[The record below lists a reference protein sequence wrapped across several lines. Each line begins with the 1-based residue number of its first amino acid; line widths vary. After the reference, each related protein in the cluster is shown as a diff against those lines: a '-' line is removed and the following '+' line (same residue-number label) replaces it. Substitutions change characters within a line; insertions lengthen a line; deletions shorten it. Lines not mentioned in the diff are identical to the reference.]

1 MKKAIFMVVVSLAL
15 VFTACKDKKVTT
27 QYTIGNL
34 GYQSGSVQGS
44 QWTELQDYFGKTV
57 EYNKI
62 VEFEGKSLAE
72 NDAQAREFCQKEI
85 EKIDTA
91 YVCSLL
97 VSSDFFIYGIATLN
111 ASGEYRIVK
120 ALKFSEDGTEEVS
133 D

>member
-1 MKKAIFMVVVSLAL
+1 MKKAIFMAVVSLAL

-62 VEFEGKSLAE
+62 VDFEGNRWPRMTRRQGNFVRKKLRRLTPRMSAP
-72 NDAQAREFCQKEI
+72 
-85 EKIDTA
+85 
-91 YVCSLL
+91 CS
-97 VSSDFFIYGIATLN
+97 
-111 ASGEYRIVK
+111 
-120 ALKFSEDGTEEVS
+120 
-133 D
+133 